1 MNILEIINKKKNK
14 ELLTKEELSFAFN
27 GYDKGDILDYQMAS
41 LLMAI
46 TINGLTEEEVFNL
59 TEIFIESGEKI
70 SFEGFD
76 YVDKHSTGGI
86 GDKTTLIVAPIVA
99 ACGIPI
105 LKMSGRGLGHTG
117 GTIDKL
123 ESIKDF
129 KINLSIEEIKESLIK
144 NKIVLVGQSANIA
157 PLDKKIYLLRD
168 VTSTVESI
176 DLIAVSIMSKKIALG
191 AKNIVIDLKVGNGAL
206 VKNMND
212 AYLLASL
219 MKKIGT
225 KFERNVSFIISN
237 MGNPLGLT
245 IGNSLEVLESIQV
258 LKGNGAYDITNL
270 SLVLSAKL
278 IEMHKK
284 IDFKEAFMMAKN
296 ALDKGLA
303 FNKFLELIKNQDGIL
318 GSLTRAKNEMVIYSQ
333 KTGYITSID
342 AYGLGVEAKNI
353 KAGRATKEDIIDY
366 QVGIELHYQVGQL
379 VKEDQPLATVYY
391 NEVKPNEEKIL
402 KCFKIE
408 NEKIENKLILGVIN
422 YDSN

>member
-14 ELLTKEELSFAFN
+14 EFLTKEELSFAFN

-59 TEIFIESGEKI
+59 TEIFIESGEKV
-70 SFEGFD
+70 SFEGID

-99 ACGIPI
+99 SCGIPI

-212 AYLLASL
+212 AHLLASL

-225 KFERNVSFIISN
+225 KFGRNVSFIISN
-237 MGNPLGLT
+237 MENPLGLT
-245 IGNSLEVLESIQV
+245 IGNSLEVIESIQV

-284 IDFKEAFMMAKN
+284 IDFEEAFMMAKN

-318 GSLTRAKNEMVIYSQ
+318 GSLTKAKNEMVIYSQ
-333 KTGYITSID
+333 KTGYVTSID
-342 AYGLGVEAKNI
+342 IDTSLQP
-353 KAGRATKEDIIDY
+353 RASSS
-366 QVGIELHYQVGQL
+366 
-379 VKEDQPLATVYY
+379 
-391 NEVKPNEEKIL
+391 
-402 KCFKIE
+402 CF
-408 NEKIENKLILGVIN
+408 LFSLSV
-422 YDSN
+422 S